1 MEPGDGGRTRDG
13 HESTAAHPS
22 PAWIAIGAPA
32 GPGPPGT
39 AVTRAAPAARRLH
52 PGRHTTVDHRSG
64 DERRTS
70 VDDRRLTGG
79 GQPAGG
85 RRRAR
90 ATHRR
95 AGAGLSGRPPLL
107 PGPNGFEV
115 EGAGDRSLWALLFL
129 TPDHQGGIPA
139 GREVKIV
146 LRMTG
151 DGDLAVLATGP
162 DGRQVRPQWGPDKH
176 GGSTWT
182 RPGDEWGTG
191 WTFPLAG
198 CWVIRAARAD
208 GGTAALT
215 LRSA

>member
-1 MEPGDGGRTRDG
+1 APVPPTGG
-13 HESTAAHPS
+13 
-22 PAWIAIGAPA
+22 PAPACPA
-32 GPGPPGT
+32 GP
-39 AVTRAAPAARRLH
+39 RY
-52 PGRHTTVDHRSG
+52 S
-64 DERRTS
+64 
-70 VDDRRLTGG
+70 
-79 GQPAGG
+79 
-85 RRRAR
+85 
-90 ATHRR
+90 
-95 AGAGLSGRPPLL
+95 